1 VSAYHTTDRGVIHR
15 ARAEDVYGRLEAGS
29 VSLVIGDG
37 PYFLGK
43 ADWDR
48 FPSWD
53 AFRDWYRPHVQA
65 WDRVCAGAATVY
77 MAGTDESASALRPLM
92 ADEGW
97 TWRVRVTWDKGIG
110 FMAGKCDLNGLTRWY
125 DTTEVFDVYTR
136 DTLTPPTGPATT
148 VQHAA
153 GSDERNWIRHWLR
166 SEWFDSAGLS
176 MAQAREALGV
186 AHNSGLPSHYFSASQ
201 WALPTWERY
210 QQLAAYASEH
220 GAPRDRPYLVHPDVA
235 DLRATFDH
243 LREEFDHL
251 REEFDHLREEYEAMR
266 VPFNC
271 PPGVGN
277 VWRHPQV
284 AGRERLRGPDGKALH
299 PCQKPIAFYDRIIRA
314 SSRPGDLVLEPFA
327 GTCRAAVACEALPH
341 DEARRYVCIEPD
353 EDGRDYLP
361 AVVESMQ
368 AQAPTLF
375 QAAK

>member
-15 ARAEDVYGRLEAGS
+15 ARAEDVYGQLEAGS
-29 VSLVIGDG
+29 VSLVISDG
-37 PYFLGK
+37 PYRMGK

-53 AFRDWYRPHVQA
+53 AFRDWYRPHVRA
-65 WDRVCAGAATVY
+65 WDRVCAPAATVY
-77 MAGTDESASALRPLM
+77 VWGCDESAAALRDLMVSAGWSPLYP
-92 ADEGW
+92 
-97 TWRVRVTWDKGIG
+97 RITWDKSATGSAMLQG
-110 FMAGKCDLNGLTRWY
+110 AALMRRWPELS
-125 DTTEVFDVYTR
+125 EVCNIYTR

-148 VQHAA
+148 IQYAA

-166 SEWFDSAGLS
+166 SEWFDSAGLRS
-176 MAQAREALGV
+176 KDADRAMGTNGMAG
-186 AHNSGLPSHYFSASQ
+186 HYFGSSQ

-210 QQLAAYASEH
+210 QQLAAYAAEH
-220 GAPRDRPYLVHPDVA
+220 GAPRDRPYLVHPDVT

-243 LREEFDHL
+243 LRA
-251 REEFDHLREEYEAMR
+251 EFDHLREEYEATR

-314 SSRPGDLVLEPFA
+314 SSRVGDLVLEPFA

-353 EDGRDYLP
+353 EDGRDYLR